1 MLKVNKK
8 RLITLW
14 QLIIVAACF
23 STIVMLFVY
32 STQLN
37 KFNHKMLHDQTAAL
51 SRVLLRQA
59 GNSAFEPLKNKQY
72 DKLQDLV
79 DDLEYEPLILD
90 ASIYNLQGETLAHS
104 KDAMPLEQLTGLN
117 TPLSVTSIGRQQLV
131 EPILDKG
138 NLLGFV
144 RITLE
149 HGEIIQESA
158 NRLEQNINLIRSM
171 LLLALVTGALLIFT
185 VAERI
190 ELWFASLTFK
200 NPLN

>member
-14 QLIIVAACF
+14 QLIIVVACF
-23 STIVMLFVY
+23 STIAMLFVY

-37 KFNHKMLHDQTAAL
+37 KFNHKILHEQTAAL
-51 SRVLLRQA
+51 SRLLVHQA
-59 GNSAFEPLKNKQY
+59 SNRAFEPLKNKQY
-72 DKLQDLV
+72 NKLQDLV
-79 DDLEYEPLILD
+79 NDLDNDPLILD
-90 ASIYNLQGETLAHS
+90 ASIYNLQGEALAQS
-104 KDAMPLEQLTGLN
+104 KDAMPVEQLTGLN

-149 HGEIIQESA
+149 HGKIIQKSA
-158 NRLEQNINLIRSM
+158 NQLDQNINLIRSM
-171 LLLALVTGALLIFT
+171 LLLALITGALLIFT
-185 VAERI
+185 VTKRI
-190 ELWFASLTFK
+190 ELWLASLTFK
-200 NPLN
+200 NTVN

>member
-8 RLITLW
+8 RLVILW
-14 QLIIVAACF
+14 QLIIIGACF
-23 STIVMLFVY
+23 VTIAMLFFY

-37 KFNHKMLHDQTAAL
+37 KINHKMLHDQTASL

-59 GNSAFEPLKNKQY
+59 GNRAFEPLKNEQQ
-72 DKLQDLV
+72 DKLQAIV
-79 DDLEYEPLILD
+79 NDLEYEPLILD

-131 EPILDKG
+131 EPVFDAGK
-138 NLLGFV
+138 LLGFV

-149 HGEIIQESA
+149 HGAIIQESA
-158 NRLEQNINLIRSM
+158 NRLDQHINLVRSM
-171 LLLALVTGALLIFT
+171 LLLALITGALLIFT

-200 NPLN
+200 KPVS